1 MMGLLCVALLAL
13 PALGQPPPVLATDY
27 PSIQAAI
34 DANPGRVI
42 VIPAGEHRISEPLY
56 LRTDGCGLRG
66 PGVIVQADNDADI
79 VRIERAKGVSIE
91 GLTLTRS
98 EEARECV
105 AHGLFA
111 WGCEGLTLD
120 AVRVIDNRSA
130 RAAIRVEQCRDA
142 VVYGCEVLNY
152 KRLGLDDRTQNPGY
166 GYAFRCIDGTGIHV
180 EHCQDVRVSGNRII
194 ERALLPTP
202 EVVEQNRLG
211 EVVQRN
217 EKLGPLASGS
227 VEREGRVTNWH
238 QGSAIFV
245 TGPRDTQRITIE
257 ANLIE
262 NAGQGIDIHA
272 DQVEVTGNVVTG
284 AFIGLKAMHGSS
296 DVRIAGNV
304 FSRVDLWGILLSPG
318 SASAADNPEE
328 HLLIEGNVIADMGY
342 GMEYWHWS
350 TAAGD
355 NNPIAI
361 KLESG
366 PLPENPPMTDVT
378 VRHNVVTT
386 RDPEHP
392 RHRWALWIDPPPAG
406 PRDVHVSGN
415 VLGAGSL
422 GTTRAGVGE

>member
-1 MMGLLCVALLAL
+1 MLRLLVALAL
-13 PALGQPPPVLATDY
+13 PAAAQPPAPILATDY
-27 PSIQAAI
+27 PSVQAAI
-34 DANPGRVI
+34 DANAGGIV
-42 VIPAGEHRISEPLY
+42 VIPAGEHRISEPLFI
-56 LRTDGCGLRG
+56 RADGTRLRG
-66 PGVIVQADNDADI
+66 PGVIVQADSDADI
-79 VRIERAKGVSIE
+79 LRIEEAGAVSIE
-91 GLTLTRS
+91 GLTLTRT
-98 EEARECV
+98 EEAREAV

-111 WGCEGLTLD
+111 WGCEGLSID
-120 AVRVIDNRSA
+120 SVRVIDNRSA

-142 VVYGCEVLNY
+142 VVSGCEVLNY
-152 KRLGLDDRTQNPGY
+152 KRISLDDRTQNPGY

-180 EHCQDVRVSGNRII
+180 EHCQDVRVSGNRIV

-202 EVVEQNRLG
+202 EVVERDHLG

-245 TGPRDTQRITIE
+245 TGPRDTQRITVE
-257 ANLIE
+257 GNLIE

-272 DQVEVTGNVVTG
+272 DQVEVTGNLVNQ

-304 FSRVDLWGILLSPG
+304 FSRVDLWGVLLSPG
-318 SASAADNPEE
+318 SASAAGNPQER
-328 HLLIEGNVIADMGY
+328 LLVEGNVISDMGY
-342 GMEYWHWS
+342 GLEYWHWS
-350 TAAGD
+350 TAAGE

-378 VRHNVVTT
+378 VRSNVVTT
-386 RDPEHP
+386 CDPEHP

-406 PRDVHVSGN
+406 PQDVHVSGN
-415 VLGAGSL
+415 AFAAG
-422 GTTRAGVGE
+422 TNGVAATGPGE